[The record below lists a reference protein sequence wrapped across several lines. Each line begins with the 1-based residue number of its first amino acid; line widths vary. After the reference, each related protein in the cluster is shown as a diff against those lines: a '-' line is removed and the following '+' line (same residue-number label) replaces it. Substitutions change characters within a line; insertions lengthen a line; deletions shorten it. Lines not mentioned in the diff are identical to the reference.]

1 MWDESLEEFLDVGI
15 CIQKE
20 NEKLNRMR
28 DKLMSLDSYRDE
40 RGRLVSGWVNM
51 PQKEEK
57 DEFVT
62 IYKSKPIR
70 GIVLEL
76 QTLRK

>member
-15 CIQKE
+15 CIQS
-20 NEKLNRMR
+20 RFMP
-28 DKLMSLDSYRDE
+28 LDSYRDE
-40 RGRLVSGWVNM
+40 RGRLVPGWVNM
-51 PQKEEK
+51 PPKEEK
-57 DEFVT
+57 EEFVT

-76 QTLRK
+76 QTLRKVSDCNVTP